1 MIRRLLILPLLAALL
16 LLGLPA
22 FAALSPSQLTTLK
35 AAIVGNPTWNALPN
49 NDDGNE
55 TLASILNGTAAPDFI
70 VNKTTLS
77 RHDILTGTSLAA
89 TTFTWTGGA
98 YITRSQGERE
108 AFREIFNSTGTV
120 DPRLP
125 SIVAA
130 FADIFSG
137 PGGLTNRTH
146 IAEMSKRK
154 ATFAEKILATGT
166 GTLVAPANMSFEG
179 KLTSTDVASAR
190 NMP

>member
-1 MIRRLLILPLLAALL
+1 MLRSLFLL
-16 LLGLPA
+16 LLLAPLYA
-22 FAALSPSQLTTLK
+22 LAALSPAQLTTLK
-35 AAIVGNPTWNALPN
+35 AAIVANPTWDAIPN
-49 NDDGNE
+49 NDDGND
-55 TLASILNGTAAPDFI
+55 TLAAILNGTAVPDFI
-70 VNKTTLS
+70 VNKSVLS
-77 RHDILTGTSLAA
+77 RHDILTGTSLAG

-108 AFREIFNSTGTV
+108 AFREIFNSTGSV

-137 PGGLTNRTH
+137 AGGLTNRTH
-146 IAEMSKRK
+146 IAEMAKRK

-166 GTLVAPANMSFEG
+166 GTIVSPAAMSFEG
-179 KLTSTDVASAR
+179 KLTATDVASAR

>member
-1 MIRRLLILPLLAALL
+1 MLRSLFLL
-16 LLGLPA
+16 LLLAPLYA
-22 FAALSPSQLTTLK
+22 LAALSPAQLTTLK
-35 AAIVGNPTWNALPN
+35 AAIVANPTWNSIPN
-49 NDDGNE
+49 NDDGND
-55 TLASILNGTAAPDFI
+55 TLAAILNGTAVPDFI
-70 VNKTTLS
+70 VNKSVLS
-77 RHDILTGTSLAA
+77 RHDILTGTSLAG

-108 AFREIFNSTGTV
+108 AFREIFNSTGSV

-137 PGGLTNRTH
+137 AGGLTNRTH
-146 IAEMSKRK
+146 IAEMAKRK

-166 GTLVAPANMSFEG
+166 GTIVSPAAMSFEG
-179 KLTSTDVASAR
+179 KLTATDVASAR